1 MVDRFVSELFDV
13 VLSIMQVDYMEVE
26 EEQEQEEMMDI
37 DMEVLV
43 DVFFR
48 DINLD
53 KVDIVSLL
61 RSCV

>member
-26 EEQEQEEMMDI
+26 EEQEEMIDI